1 MNEIEKLTQYCED
14 NDTKILG
21 VTTAYEL
28 GLSDRKPTAEEI
40 AAEINRIHEWLA
52 DPVNDLVSRIEGHM
66 FLKKDTI
73 MCLENR
79 NRVIDEEPYFVPVP
93 MTKEE
98 EREVR
103 ELKKDVELF
112 QKAIDMIK
120 ELAGK

>member
-14 NDTKILG
+14 SDTKILG

-28 GLSDRKPTAEEI
+28 GLSDIKPTAEEI
-40 AAEINRIHEWLA
+40 AAEVNRIHEWLA

-73 MCLENR
+73 TCLENR

-98 EREVR
+98 DREVR
-103 ELKKDVELF
+103 KLKEDVKLF